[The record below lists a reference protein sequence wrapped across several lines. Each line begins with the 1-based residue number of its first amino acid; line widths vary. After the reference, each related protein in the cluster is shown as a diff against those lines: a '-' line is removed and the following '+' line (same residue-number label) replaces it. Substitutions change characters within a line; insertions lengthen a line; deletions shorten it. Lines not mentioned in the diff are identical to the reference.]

1 MPILGS
7 RGGGS
12 VRGFGRFGVSLILS
26 LIDSFNRA
34 NGSLGTSSDGKSV
47 WSVDRGNFSIDS
59 NKAYSTDTGNS
70 LATVPMESS
79 TIVSADINIETD
91 KGGVGLAFWVTDANS
106 WWSIYPSY
114 NSVTTTSSSSSCS
127 GTFYSFQVQNTPGDA
142 CNRQCTGITTC
153 AACEDGFVVSC
164 QSSDSVCRFV
174 GMLDIYA
181 YCEAT
186 GRGYGGY
193 NYCFGGSCT
202 AGKLTTTTTSTTTV
216 ESSIN
221 IANENGVQHKN
232 AYSNSASAVTTNSI
246 AISTLANTITYSA
259 YSAANKGG
267 TVRAASTYTPSSPVK
282 GKRVGVFKTAS
293 PSFQGSYLDDI
304 NVIVI

>member
-70 LATVPMESS
+70 LATVPMDSS

-106 WWSIYPSY
+106 WWSIYP
-114 NSVTTTSSSSSCS
+114 
-127 GTFYSFQVQNTPGDA
+127 
-142 CNRQCTGITTC
+142 
-153 AACEDGFVVSC
+153 
-164 QSSDSVCRFV
+164 
-174 GMLDIYA
+174 
-181 YCEAT
+181 
-186 GRGYGGY
+186 GYE
-193 NYCFGGSCT
+193 S
-202 AGKLTTTTTSTTTV
+202 TTTTSTNTSCSGNVYICFGIQNTPAGACNRSCGDITV
-216 ESSIN
+216 
-221 IANENGVQHKN
+221 V
-232 AYSNSASAVTTNSI
+232 AYCEDGGQYATAATVYNSCSLPSAQ
-246 AISTLANTITYSA
+246 
-259 YSAANKGG
+259 
-267 TVRAASTYTPSSPVK
+267 RQEAAS
-282 GKRVGVFKTAS
+282 
-293 PSFQGSYLDDI
+293 
-304 NVIVI
+304 